1 MNETTLNA
9 KANKTAREYW
19 FSFKKNWQL
28 YLLLLP
34 IVLWYLIW
42 TYKPMTGLIIAFK
55 DYDAAYGMF
64 GSDFVGFDNFIT
76 LIAGGQATQFW
87 QAFRNTFIISSY
99 GLLFGFP
106 IPIILALFFSE
117 INSNWF
123 RKVTQT
129 ITYLPHF
136 LSEVTI
142 TGIVILL
149 LYNGARSTGI
159 IASILI
165 DLGVVTNL
173 NMGILET
180 PSFFRPIYIITGIWK
195 ESGYDSIV
203 YFAAIMGISPALYEA
218 IRVDGGNKWQ
228 EIRYVTLPGMAPTL
242 IIMIIMR
249 IGKMLSVGYERVI
262 LLYRGNTYVTADVL
276 STFEQRIGIISGNYS
291 LGAASGIFN
300 SVIGFALVIGANTI
314 SRQVSKTSLW

>member
-1 MNETTLNA
+1 MSTKDLKVEVS
-9 KANKTAREYW
+9 KTPRDYW

-42 TYKPMTGLIIAFK
+42 AYKPMLGLIIAFK
-55 DYDAAYGMF
+55 DYEASKGMF
-64 GSDFVGFDNFIT
+64 NSDFVGFSNFIT
-76 LIAGGQATQFW
+76 LISGGQATNFW
-87 QAFRNTFIISSY
+87 QAFRNTFIISAY

-117 INSNWF
+117 INSDWF

-149 LYNGARSTGI
+149 VYNGSSTTGVIARLMISLGLAEDGGMRI
-159 IASILI
+159 I
-165 DLGVVTNL
+165 
-173 NMGILET
+173 ET
-180 PSFFRPIYIITGIWK
+180 PNYFRPIYIITGIWK

-228 EIRYVTLPGMAPTL
+228 EIKYVTLPGMAPTL

-262 LLYRGNTYVTADVL
+262 LLYNQNTYVTADVL
-276 STFEQRIGIISGNYS
+276 STFEQRIGLISGNYS

-300 SVIGFALVIGANTI
+300 SLIGFALVIGANTI

>member
-1 MNETTLNA
+1 MNENTLNQ
-9 KANKTAREYW
+9 KASKTPREYW
-19 FSFKKNWQL
+19 CSFKKNWRL
-28 YLLLLP
+28 YVLLLP
-34 IVLWYLIW
+34 IVLWFLIW
-42 TYKPMTGLIIAFK
+42 AYKPMLGLIIAFK
-55 DYDAAYGMF
+55 DYDASKGMYN
-64 GSDFVGFDNFIT
+64 SDFVGFDNFIT
-76 LIAGGQATQFW
+76 LIAGGQSTSFW
-87 QAFRNTFIISSY
+87 QAFRNTFIISAY

-149 LYNGARSTGI
+149 VYNGARTTGV
-159 IASILI
+159 IARIMIS
-165 DLGVVTNL
+165 LGLVENPA
-173 NMGILET
+173 MRILET
-180 PSFFRPIYIITGIWK
+180 PEFFRPIYIITGIWK

-262 LLYRGNTYVTADVL
+262 LLYSSNTYVTADVL
-276 STFEQRIGIISGNYS
+276 STFEQRIGLLRGNYS

-300 SVIGFALVIGANTI
+300 SLIGFALVIGANTI

>member
-1 MNETTLNA
+1 MKDN
-9 KANKTAREYW
+9 KAYRSSAIGLW
-19 FSFKKNWQL
+19 FNFKKNWQL
-28 YLLLLP
+28 YVLLAP
-34 IVLWYLIW
+34 IVLWFAIW
-42 TYKPMTGLIIAFK
+42 AYKPMLGLIIAFK
-55 DYDAAYGMF
+55 DYDPTKGML
-64 GSDFVGFDNFIT
+64 GSNFVGYDNFMT
-76 LIAGGQATQFW
+76 LIVGTRKTEFW
-87 QAFRNTFIISSY
+87 QAFRNTFIISVY

-117 INSNWF
+117 INCNWF
-123 RKVTQT
+123 RKLTQT

-149 LYNGARSTGI
+149 VYNGAASTGV
-159 IASILI
+159 IARLMIS
-165 DLGVVTNL
+165 LGMVENTS
-173 NMGILET
+173 MRIMET

-195 ESGYDSIV
+195 ESGYNSIV

-228 EIRYVTLPGMAPTL
+228 EIKYVTIPGMAPTL

-249 IGKMLSVGYERVI
+249 IGRMLSVGYERVI
-262 LLYRGNTYVTADVL
+262 LLYSQNVYVTADVL
-276 STFEQRIGIISGNYS
+276 STYEQRLGLENGQYS

-300 SVIGFALVIGANTI
+300 SLIGFALVIGANTI
-314 SRQVSKTSLW
+314 SRQASKTALW

>member
-1 MNETTLNA
+1 MSTKDLKVEVS
-9 KANKTAREYW
+9 KTPRDYW

-42 TYKPMTGLIIAFK
+42 AYKPMLGLIIAFK
-55 DYDAAYGMF
+55 DYEASKGMF
-64 GSDFVGFDNFIT
+64 NSDFVGFSNFIT
-76 LIAGGQATQFW
+76 LISGGQATNFW
-87 QAFRNTFIISSY
+87 QAFGNTFIISAY

-149 LYNGARSTGI
+149 VYNGSSTTGVIARLMISLGLAEDGGMRI
-159 IASILI
+159 I
-165 DLGVVTNL
+165 
-173 NMGILET
+173 ET
-180 PSFFRPIYIITGIWK
+180 PNYFRPIYIITGIWK

-228 EIRYVTLPGMAPTL
+228 EIKYVTLPGMAPTL

-262 LLYRGNTYVTADVL
+262 LLYNQNTYVTADVL
-276 STFEQRIGIISGNYS
+276 STFEQRIGLISGNYS

-300 SVIGFALVIGANTI
+300 SLIGFALVIGANTI

>member
-1 MNETTLNA
+1 MGKEKIKINTTRQTLY
-9 KANKTAREYW
+9 KIKH
-19 FSFKKNWQL
+19 NWQL
-28 YLLLLP
+28 YVLLLP
-34 IVLWYLIW
+34 IVLWFGIW
-42 TYKPMTGLIIAFK
+42 AYKPMSGLIIAFK
-55 DYDAAYGMF
+55 DYESTKGIM
-64 GSDFVGFDNFIT
+64 GSDFVGFKNFT
-76 LIAGGQATQFW
+76 NLIVGYQSVNFW
-87 QAFRNTFIISSY
+87 QAFRNTFIISAF

-123 RKVTQT
+123 RKITQT

-149 LYNGARSTGI
+149 VYNGASTTGVL
-159 IASILI
+159 ARLLI
-165 DLGVVTNL
+165 
-173 NMGILET
+173 NMGIANDSGMRILET
-180 PSFFRPIYIITGIWK
+180 PGFFRPIYIVTGIWK
-195 ESGYDSIV
+195 ESGYNSIV

-228 EIRYVTLPGMAPTL
+228 EIKYVTLPGMAPTL
-242 IIMIIMR
+242 IIMVIMR

-262 LLYRGNTYVTADVL
+262 LLYNKNTYVTADVL
-276 STFEQRIGIISGNYS
+276 STYEQRIGLLNGQYS
-291 LGAASGIFN
+291 IGAASGIFN
-300 SVIGFALVIGANTI
+300 SLIGFALVIGANTI